1 MKNIQAAFQ
10 IKDKEAARGLWY
22 AALFGGPDKE
32 AVVARANAE
41 KEAVVAAA
49 AAASAA
55 AATSGSYKI
64 TTMVPEE
71 PVAKKQ
77 KIDIDIVS
85 PSIDIDIVS
94 PSKLAFL
101 SAADSIVDAVA
112 VDEE

>member
-1 MKNIQAAFQ
+1 MRPFLKNIQAAFQ

-55 AATSGSYKI
+55 TSGSS
-64 TTMVPEE
+64 MVPEE

-77 KIDIDIVS
+77 KIDIDIDRIVLPAS
-85 PSIDIDIVS
+85 PLGSS
-94 PSKLAFL
+94 PGLVEA
-101 SAADSIVDAVA
+101 IPV
-112 VDEE
+112 EEE

>member
-1 MKNIQAAFQ
+1 MKNIQEAAFQ

-55 AATSGSYKI
+55 AATSGSS
-64 TTMVPEE
+64 MVPEE

-77 KIDIDIVS
+77 KIDIDIDRIVLPAS
-85 PSIDIDIVS
+85 PLGSS
-94 PSKLAFL
+94 PGLVEA
-101 SAADSIVDAVA
+101 IPV
-112 VDEE
+112 EEE

>member
-1 MKNIQAAFQ
+1 MKNIQEAAFQ

-41 KEAVVAAA
+41 KEAAVVAAVTRANAEKEATVAAAVA

-55 AATSGSYKI
+55 AATSGSYEI
-64 TTMVPEE
+64 TNMIPEE

-77 KIDIDIVS
+77 KIDIDIFIL
-85 PSIDIDIVS
+85 P
-94 PSKLAFL
+94 
-101 SAADSIVDAVA
+101 
-112 VDEE
+112 